1 MKNMNSSADTD
12 TNSYLSGLSALATRS
27 FVSIQA
33 AVEAILQLMIEQ
45 LGMRSSFIAHI
56 KYENGELEVLAAH
69 NMPGG
74 CNIQVGTSVP
84 LPKSFSHMIVNT
96 KRPSSL
102 LVEKLQQSLNSS
114 SQQVPGTFSRIGS
127 SISVPLLLADGTLFG
142 TLTAVDPEPQTVKPQ
157 QAEML
162 AVLARRLVNEIEHD
176 YEQSERK
183 RAQEKLARAMI
194 ELRAANRQLQQM
206 NRLKSDFI
214 SIVSHEFRTALTGIE
229 GFSEIMH
236 DEDFSDQEIK
246 EFAADINMD
255 AKRLSRMITDM
266 LDLDR
271 MESGQMKLYQE
282 EVNVNETIMAVVER
296 VRPNAPNHSFR
307 FQLDETLPLVVG
319 DSDKLIQVVTN
330 LLTNAVKYSPA
341 GGEILLSSYLEGHMA
356 HVEVQDQGLGIPL
369 DALER
374 VFERY
379 NRVEADST
387 RYIKGTGLGLP
398 IVREIVEM
406 HGGKVWVESVQGK
419 GSTFHFTLPVVKSGG
434 AIAQ

>member
-1 MKNMNSSADTD
+1 MSSSAD

-56 KYENGELEVLAAH
+56 KYEKDELEVLATR

-74 CNIQVGTSVP
+74 CDIQIGTSVP
-84 LPKSFSHMIVNT
+84 LPKSFSHMKVKTN
-96 KRPSSL
+96 RAGSL
-102 LVEKLQQSLNSS
+102 LLEKLQRPLDSS
-114 SQQVPGTFSRIGS
+114 SQHATPTFSRIGCS
-127 SISVPLLLADGTLFG
+127 VSVPLLLADGTLFG
-142 TLTAVDPEPQTVKPQ
+142 TLSAVDPEPQTVNPQ

-162 AVLARRLVNEIEHD
+162 AVLARRLINEIEHD
-176 YEQSERK
+176 YEQTERK
-183 RAQEKLARAMI
+183 RAQNKLARAMI

-206 NRLKSDFI
+206 DRLKSDFI
-214 SIVSHEFRTALTGIE
+214 SIVSHEFRTALTGIQ
-229 GFSEIMH
+229 GFSEMMH
-236 DEDFSDQEIK
+236 DEDFSLVEIK
-246 EFAADINMD
+246 EFSADINAD

-271 MESGQMKLYQE
+271 MESGQMKFYQE
-282 EVNVNETIMAVVER
+282 EVKVNEIIMTVIER
-296 VRPNAPNHSFR
+296 IRPNTPDHSFR
-307 FQLDETLPLVVG
+307 FQLDDTLPLIVG
-319 DSDKLIQVVTN
+319 DSDRLIQVVTN
-330 LLTNAVKYSPA
+330 LLTNAVKYSPD
-341 GGEILLSSYLEGHMA
+341 GGEILLRSYLEGDMT
-356 HVEVQDQGLGIPL
+356 HVEVQDQGLGIPP

-398 IVREIVEM
+398 IVREIVQLY
-406 HGGKVWVESVQGK
+406 GGKAWVESVQGK
-419 GSTFHFTLPVVKSGG
+419 GSTFHFTLRVAKSG
-434 AIAQ
+434 AAKAL

>member
-1 MKNMNSSADTD
+1 MSLSAD
-12 TNSYLSGLSALATRS
+12 TNSYLSGLSALAARS

-56 KYENGELEVLAAH
+56 KYENGELEVLAVH

-74 CNIQVGTSVP
+74 CDIQIGTSVP
-84 LPKSFSHMIVNT
+84 LPKSFSHMTVNT

-102 LVEKLQQSLNSS
+102 LVEKLQRSSKSS
-114 SQQVPGTFSRIGS
+114 SQQVQGTFSRIGS

-142 TLTAVDPEPQTVKPQ
+142 MLTAVDPESQTVQPQ

-176 YEQSERK
+176 YEQTERK
-183 RAQEKLARAMI
+183 RAQDKLARAMI
-194 ELRAANRQLQQM
+194 ELRAANRQLKQM
-206 NRLKSDFI
+206 DRLKSDFI

-236 DEDFSDQEIK
+236 EEDFSSLEIK

-255 AKRLSRMITDM
+255 AKRLSRMITNM

-282 EVNVNETIMAVVER
+282 EVNVNETIMSVVER
-296 VRPNAPNHSFR
+296 IHPNAPDHTFR
-307 FQLDETLPLVVG
+307 FQLDDTLPSVTG

-341 GGEILLSSYLEGHMA
+341 GGEILLSSYLEGNMV
-356 HVEVQDQGLGIPL
+356 HVQVQDQGLGIPS

-406 HGGKVWVESVQGK
+406 HGGKAWVESVQGK

-434 AIAQ
+434 EAIVQ

>member
-1 MKNMNSSADTD
+1 MSSSADTK
-12 TNSYLSGLSALATRS
+12 SYLSGLSALAARS
-27 FVSIQA
+27 FMSIQA

-56 KYENGELEVLAAH
+56 KYENGELEVLAVH
-69 NMPGG
+69 NVPGG
-74 CNIQVGTSVP
+74 CDIQIGTSVP

-102 LVEKLQQSLNSS
+102 LLEKLKRPSDSS
-114 SQQVPGTFSRIGS
+114 SHQVPGTFSRIGS

-142 TLTAVDPEPQTVKPQ
+142 MLTAVDPEPQTVNPQ

-176 YEQSERK
+176 YEQTERK
-183 RAQEKLARAMI
+183 RAQDKLARAMI
-194 ELRAANRQLQQM
+194 ELRAANRQLKQM
-206 NRLKSDFI
+206 DRLKSDFI

-236 DEDFSDQEIK
+236 DEDFSDLEIK

-255 AKRLSRMITDM
+255 AKRLSRMITNM

-282 EVNVNETIMAVVER
+282 EVNVNETIMSVVER
-296 VRPNAPNHSFR
+296 IRTNAADHTFR
-307 FQLDETLPLVVG
+307 FQLDDTLPSVIG

-341 GGEILLSSYLEGHMA
+341 GGEILLSSYLEGNMA
-356 HVEVQDQGLGIPL
+356 HVQVQDQGLGIPP

-406 HGGKVWVESVQGK
+406 HGGKAWVESVQGK
-419 GSTFHFTLPVVKSGG
+419 GSTFHFTLPVVKSDE

>member
-1 MKNMNSSADTD
+1 MSSSADI
-12 TNSYLSGLSALATRS
+12 NSYLSGLSALASRS

-33 AVEAILQLMIEQ
+33 AVEAILQLVVEQ

-56 KYENGELEVLAAH
+56 KYENGELEVLAVR

-96 KRPSSL
+96 KRPPSL
-102 LVEKLQQSLNSS
+102 LLEKLQQSINSS
-114 SQQVPGTFSRIGS
+114 SQHVPGTFSRIGS
-127 SISVPLLLADGTLFG
+127 SISVPLLLTDATLFG
-142 TLTAVDPEPQTVKPQ
+142 MLTAVDPEPQTVKPQ

-176 YEQSERK
+176 YEQTERK
-183 RAQEKLARAMI
+183 RAQDRLARAMK
-194 ELRAANRQLQQM
+194 ELRAANRQLKQM
-206 NRLKSDFI
+206 DRLKSDFI

-236 DEDFSDQEIK
+236 DEDFSNLEIK

-255 AKRLSRMITDM
+255 AKRLSRMITNM

-271 MESGQMKLYQE
+271 MESGKMKLYQE
-282 EVNVNETIMAVVER
+282 EVNMNETIMAVVER
-296 VRPNAPNHSFR
+296 SGPNATDHAFR
-307 FQLDETLPLVVG
+307 FQLDAALPSVVG
-319 DSDKLIQVVTN
+319 DSDKLIQVMSN

-341 GGEILLSSYLEGHMA
+341 GGEILLSSYLQGKMA
-356 HVEVQDQGLGIPL
+356 HVEVRDQGIGIPA

-398 IVREIVEM
+398 IVREIVEL

-419 GSTFHFTLPVVKSGG
+419 GSTFHFTLPVVKSGA
-434 AIAQ
+434 AIAR